1 MLQVHQLGK
10 RFPGS
15 PRPVFDAISLQIAAG
30 EVVAL
35 VGESGVG
42 KSTLLN
48 CIAGLD
54 RADAGEVHIGGE
66 PMHALDEAAAAQL
79 RARRLGFVFQAF
91 HVLPAL
97 TVAQNV
103 AVPLLLAQ
111 VPAAEHAARTALMLR
126 AVGLDGFGSRQPTSL
141 SGGELQR
148 VAIARALVHAPS
160 LILADEPTGNLDP
173 RTAQDVLDL
182 LLAETRSRG
191 AAALIVTHS
200 QQVAAACDRVL
211 TLSRDGLHGPSPD
224 PEPR

>member
-1 MLQVHQLGK
+1 MLHVHQLGK
-10 RFPGS
+10 RFAAS
-15 PRPVFDAISLQIAAG
+15 SRPVFDQLSLQIAAG

-54 RADAGEVHIGGE
+54 RVDTGGVLIDGE

-97 TVAQNV
+97 SVAQNV
-103 AVPLLLAQ
+103 AIPLLLAQ
-111 VPAAEHAARTALMLR
+111 VPPAEHGARTAQILH
-126 AVGLDGFGSRQPTSL
+126 AVGLQGFGPRMPTSL

-148 VAIARALVHAPS
+148 VAIARALIHAPA

-182 LLAETRSRG
+182 LLTQTRSRG

-200 QQVAAACDRVL
+200 AQVAAACDRVL
-211 TLSRDGLHGPSPD
+211 TLTRDGLQQDRAAVEAP
-224 PEPR
+224 

>member
-1 MLQVHQLGK
+1 MLHVHQLGK
-10 RFPGS
+10 RFAAS
-15 PRPVFDAISLQIAAG
+15 SRPVFDQLSLQIAAG

-54 RADAGEVHIGGE
+54 RVDTGGVLIDGE

-97 TVAQNV
+97 SVAQNV
-103 AVPLLLAQ
+103 AIPLLLAQ
-111 VPAAEHAARTALMLR
+111 VPPAEHGARTEQILH
-126 AVGLDGFGSRQPTSL
+126 AVGLQGFGPRMPTSL

-148 VAIARALVHAPS
+148 VAIARALIHAPA

-182 LLAETRSRG
+182 LLTQTRSRG

-200 QQVAAACDRVL
+200 AQVAAACDRVL
-211 TLSRDGLHGPSPD
+211 TLTRDGLQQDRAAAEAS
-224 PEPR
+224 

>member
-1 MLQVHQLGK
+1 MLHVHQLGK
-10 RFPGS
+10 RFAAS
-15 PRPVFDAISLQIAAG
+15 SRPVFDQLSLQIAAG

-54 RADAGEVHIGGE
+54 RADTGGVLIDGE

-97 TVAQNV
+97 SVAQNV
-103 AVPLLLAQ
+103 AIPLLLAQ
-111 VPAAEHAARTALMLR
+111 VPPAEHGARTEQILH
-126 AVGLDGFGSRQPTSL
+126 AVGLQGFGPRMPTSL

-148 VAIARALVHAPS
+148 VAIARALIHAPA

-182 LLAETRSRG
+182 LLTQTRSRG

-200 QQVAAACDRVL
+200 AQVAAACDRVL
-211 TLSRDGLHGPSPD
+211 TLTRDGLQQDRAAGEAS
-224 PEPR
+224 

>member
-15 PRPVFDAISLQIAAG
+15 QRPVFDLLSLQIAAG

-54 RADAGEVHIGGE
+54 RADTGSVLIGGE

-111 VPAAEHAARTALMLR
+111 VPLAEHAARTEHILN
-126 AVGLDGFGSRQPTSL
+126 AVGLQGFGVRMPTSL

-148 VAIARALVHAPS
+148 VAIARALIHAPA

-182 LLAETRSRG
+182 LLTQTRSRG

-200 QQVAAACDRVL
+200 AQVAAACDRVL
-211 TLSRDGLHGPSPD
+211 TLTRDGLQEARPTM
-224 PEPR
+224 EAR

>member
-1 MLQVHQLGK
+1 MLHVHQLGK
-10 RFPGS
+10 RFVAS
-15 PRPVFDAISLQIAAG
+15 SRPVFDQLSLQIAAG

-54 RADAGEVHIGGE
+54 RADTGSVLIDGE

-97 TVAQNV
+97 SVAQNV
-103 AVPLLLAQ
+103 AIPLLLAQ
-111 VPAAEHAARTALMLR
+111 VPPAEHGARTEQILH
-126 AVGLDGFGSRQPTSL
+126 AVGLQGFGPRMPTSL

-148 VAIARALVHAPS
+148 VAIARALIHAPA

-182 LLAETRSRG
+182 LLTQTRSRG

-200 QQVAAACDRVL
+200 AQVAAACDRVL
-211 TLSRDGLHGPSPD
+211 TLTRDGLQQDRAAGEAS
-224 PEPR
+224 

>member
-1 MLQVHQLGK
+1 MLHVHQLGK
-10 RFPGS
+10 RFAAS
-15 PRPVFDAISLQIAAG
+15 SRPVFDQLSLQIAAG

-54 RADAGEVHIGGE
+54 RADTGDVLIDGE

-97 TVAQNV
+97 SVAQNV
-103 AVPLLLAQ
+103 AIPLLLAQ
-111 VPAAEHAARTALMLR
+111 VPPAEHGARTEQILH
-126 AVGLDGFGSRQPTSL
+126 AVGLQGFGPRMPTSL

-148 VAIARALVHAPS
+148 VAIARALIHAPA

-182 LLAETRSRG
+182 LLTQTRSRG

-200 QQVAAACDRVL
+200 AQVAAACDRVL
-211 TLSRDGLHGPSPD
+211 TLTRDGLQQDRAAAEAS
-224 PEPR
+224 

>member
-10 RFPGS
+10 RFS
-15 PRPVFDAISLQIAAG
+15 ASSRPVFDQLSLQIAAG

-54 RADAGEVHIGGE
+54 RADAGTVVVDGE

-97 TVAQNV
+97 SVAQNV
-103 AVPLLLAQ
+103 AIPLLLAQ
-111 VPAAEHAARTALMLR
+111 VPVTEHGARTEQILR
-126 AVGLDGFGSRQPTSL
+126 AVGLQGFGPRMPTSL

-148 VAIARALVHAPS
+148 VAIARALIHAPA

-200 QQVAAACDRVL
+200 AQVAAACDRVL
-211 TLSRDGLHGPSPD
+211 TLTRDGLREHRPVAEAP
-224 PEPR
+224 